1 MIIDK
6 LLIGTH
12 NQGKADF
19 FKKNLADTGLEIL
32 TLDDLKITEDPEET
46 GETFADN
53 ALLKA
58 KLFYKLSGIP
68 TLSDDSG
75 LMIDALNGEPGVKS
89 RRWLGHY
96 ASDQELVDIL
106 LKKLDNVS
114 EKDSTAKFVSSIA
127 IVITPEI
134 ILRAE
139 AETRG
144 YIKKQPQIPY
154 KPRVPWS
161 SHFYIPLAGKVHGAL
176 SQEESKKFSHRGL
189 ALDKIKKQLNDFIKH

>member
-19 FKKNLADTGLEIL
+19 FKKNLSDSGLEIL
-32 TLDDLKITEDPEET
+32 TLDDLNIDADPEET
-46 GETFADN
+46 GETFAAN

-58 KLFYKLSGIP
+58 KFFYQLTGIP

-75 LMIDALNGEPGVKS
+75 LMIDALDGEPGVKS
-89 RRWLGHY
+89 RRWSGQY

-114 EKDSTAKFVSSIA
+114 EEDSTAKFVSSIA

-134 ILRAE
+134 VITAE

-154 KPRVPWS
+154 KTSVPWS
-161 SHFYIPLAGKVHGAL
+161 
-176 SQEESKKFSHRGL
+176 
-189 ALDKIKKQLNDFIKH
+189 